1 MDTATLVTRLIED
14 GHKVLEHLAGN
25 GVPERGACW
34 LKEVN
39 RSEPFFYFATSW
51 VNDRGRT
58 TATSDVFTAVHSLEN
73 VWVDASNVVVIAD
86 DHPVAVAARKVRAAR
101 RTGFQPPSTTMFGG
115 LPVDEVYVYPA
126 PAAVPGFGAVKER
139 FPSAEM
145 VVLDLPGERLPP
157 NWFFS
162 GSVRALQSKVNA
174 RAFAG
179 KPAETLKFVG
189 GRFSLDE
196 KQDQL
201 TFVYRPEGWNTLL
214 DPATKEWKR
223 VVFEGTSRSLYEP
236 ADFSPLEQLLARAE
250 PVPA

>member
-1 MDTATLVTRLIED
+1 
-14 GHKVLEHLAGN
+14 
-25 GVPERGACW
+25 
-34 LKEVN
+34 
-39 RSEPFFYFATSW
+39 
-51 VNDRGRT
+51 
-58 TATSDVFTAVHSLEN
+58 LEN

-86 DHPVAVAARKVRAAR
+86 DHPVAVAVRNLRAAR
-101 RTGFQPPSTTMFGG
+101 RIGFQPPTTTMFGG

-126 PAAVPGFGAVKER
+126 PDAVHGFGAVKER

-145 VVLDLPGERLPP
+145 FVLNLPGERLPE
-157 NWFFS
+157 NWFFAPA
-162 GSVRALQSKVNA
+162 VLRLLKKVNA

-179 KPAETLKFVG
+179 RAPETLKFVG

-196 KQDQL
+196 KRDQL
-201 TFVYRPEGWNTLL
+201 TFVYRPEGWNALL
-214 DPATKEWKR
+214 DPTTKEWKR

>member
-1 MDTATLVTRLIED
+1 MDTATLVTRLIDD
-14 GHKVLEHLAGN
+14 GRKVLEHLAGA

-34 LKEVN
+34 LKEYD
-39 RSEPFFYFATSW
+39 RSGPTYYFATPW
-51 VNDRGRT
+51 VREKGTFPALR
-58 TATSDVFTAVHSLEN
+58 DVFAVLDKLEN
-73 VWVDASNVVVIAD
+73 VWIDANNIAVVAD
-86 DHPVAVAARKVRAAR
+86 DHPVARAVADLRARR
-101 RTGFQPPSTTMFGG
+101 RTGFQPPGTTMFGG
-115 LPVDEVYVYPA
+115 LPVTEVYVYPA
-126 PAAVPGFGAVKER
+126 PDAVSGFSAVKER

-145 VVLDLPGERLPP
+145 LVLDLPGEQLPP

-162 GSVRALQSKVNA
+162 GPVRALASKVNA

-179 KPAETLKFVG
+179 RAPETLKFAG

-196 KQDQL
+196 KQNQL
-201 TFVYRPEGWNTLL
+201 TFVYRPEGWNALL
-214 DPATKEWKR
+214 DPVTKEWKR